1 MTTQPGTP
9 PTDPAKAARIHLVTA
24 LIGSVIGIIFMFN
37 TLPTNAAIIGTAA
50 LITADVFVY
59 FALQRARNKPRK

>member
-1 MTTQPGTP
+1 MTTQPGNS
-9 PTDPAKAARIHLVTA
+9 PTDPAKAARIHLVAA

-37 TLPTNAAIIGTAA
+37 FLPTNAAIIGSAA

-59 FALQRARNKPRK
+59 FAMQRARKK